1 VGVRRWLVIGA
12 IAAIGAVALAVGL
25 AHRPTAKA
33 AAPPQGVDSTFARF
47 EAPLFTATTL
57 SGRHFSLLS
66 MRGHP
71 VVINFWEQHCGP
83 CAQEA
88 PELSQF
94 ARAVPDGARMI
105 GVAVTPNAGQ
115 ARRFARA
122 HGWGYPQIIDADGS
136 LSTAYGVGGL
146 PSTVIVD
153 SRGVVVDTIVGMTS
167 RAQLRAKLDSL
178 A

>member
-1 VGVRRWLVIGA
+1 
-12 IAAIGAVALAVGL
+12 
-25 AHRPTAKA
+25 
-33 AAPPQGVDSTFARF
+33 
-47 EAPLFTATTL
+47 
-57 SGRHFSLLS
+57 
-66 MRGHP
+66 
-71 VVINFWEQHCGP
+71 
-83 CAQEA
+83 
-88 PELSQF
+88 
-94 ARAVPDGARMI
+94 MI

>member
-1 VGVRRWLVIGA
+1 VRRWLVIGA
-12 IAAIGAVALAVGL
+12 IAAVGAVALAVGL

-33 AAPPQGVDSTFARF
+33 AAPPTGVDPTFARF
-47 EAPLFTATTL
+47 RAPLFTATTL
-57 SGRHFSLLS
+57 NGSQFSLASL
-66 MRGHP
+66 RGHP

-88 PELSQF
+88 PELSRF
-94 ARAVPDGARMI
+94 ARAVPDGARMV
-105 GVAVTPNAGQ
+105 GVAVTPNPGQ

-122 HGWGYPQIIDADGS
+122 HGWGYPQILDASGS

-146 PSTVIVD
+146 PSTVIID
-153 SRGVVVDTIVGMTS
+153 ARGVVVDTIVGMTS